1 VSGLFAYP
9 AQGAFVNAR
18 TGQRR
23 ASPRRSQRVL
33 HVGPVGASVFI
44 AQPWPAKCAVEHFA
58 DGVQG
63 DPIVLGT
70 DQEIQPGE
78 RSIEKSCRA
87 MAG

>member
-1 VSGLFAYP
+1 MSGPCERRCSCRCFARP
-9 AQGAFVNAR
+9 SV
-18 TGQRR
+18 
-23 ASPRRSQRVL
+23 RS
-33 HVGPVGASVFI
+33 STS
-44 AQPWPAKCAVEHFA
+44 A

>member
-1 VSGLFAYP
+1 MSGPWERPVHFA
-9 AQGAFVNAR
+9 ALA
-18 TGQRR
+18 GQ
-23 ASPRRSQRVL
+23 
-33 HVGPVGASVFI
+33 
-44 AQPWPAKCAVEHFA
+44 CAVEHFA